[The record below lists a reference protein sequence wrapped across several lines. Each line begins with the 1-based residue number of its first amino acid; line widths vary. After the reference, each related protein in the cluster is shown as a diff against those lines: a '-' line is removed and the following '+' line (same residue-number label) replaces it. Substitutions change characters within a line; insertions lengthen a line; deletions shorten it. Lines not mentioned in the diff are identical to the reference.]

1 MKKSNR
7 KELSFEQ
14 TEKLVTLALE
24 ERNPFEIIKKEFGLA
39 EKEVLEIMKKKM
51 PLEKFEMWKKK
62 ATANKSGVTTKASL
76 ALWNLFGVTCKAPK
90 SDSYTSTAATN
101 LLFSAGS
108 NLVDPPVKPESFC
121 LLTEPTITIEGS
133 PPLSHTDLITVFS

>member
-7 KELSFEQ
+7 KELNWEQ
-14 TEKLVTLALE
+14 TERLVSLALE

-62 ATANKSGVTTKASL
+62 AIANK
-76 ALWNLFGVTCKAPK
+76 PK
-90 SDSYTSTAATN
+90 
-101 LLFSAGS
+101 
-108 NLVDPPVKPESFC
+108 PKPVKIDDFDE
-121 LLTEPTITIEGS
+121 
-133 PPLSHTDLITVFS
+133 DLDGKYYIKNKFD

>member
-7 KELSFEQ
+7 KELTVEQ
-14 TEKLVTLALE
+14 TEKLVSLALE

-62 ATANKSGVTTKASL
+62 AIANK
-76 ALWNLFGVTCKAPK
+76 PK
-90 SDSYTSTAATN
+90 
-101 LLFSAGS
+101 
-108 NLVDPPVKPESFC
+108 PKPIKIDDFDE
-121 LLTEPTITIEGS
+121 
-133 PPLSHTDLITVFS
+133 DLDGKYYIKNKFD